1 MNDYPSAEIAPY
13 RTEEIELNMG
23 PQHPSTHGVLRLV
36 LGLEGEVIKRV
47 KPVIGYLHRNFEKH
61 VENVTYPQVIP
72 YTDRLDYLAAMNME
86 LGYVLTVEKLLDI
99 EVPERVEYIR
109 VIMAE
114 LNRIA
119 SHQVAIGTYGLDV
132 GSFTPFLFCFRDR
145 EKIID
150 LFEMT
155 CGARLLYNY
164 LWIGG
169 CSHDIGDEFVKATR
183 EFLDYYGSQIVELEA
198 LLTHNKIFIERTA
211 DIGVLPPEMAVGL
224 GATGPML
231 RGSGIQWDLRK
242 NDTYGIYDR
251 FEFDIP
257 VGQGDKGTVGDS
269 WDRYWVRVREMEQSM
284 RIIRQALD
292 QLPEGDVKEAIPRTV
307 KPKAGEVYCRTE
319 SPRGEL
325 GYYLIRDGK
334 PKPYRLKVRSPAFCN
349 LSTLDVISKGAMIAD
364 AVVIVGSIDIVLGE
378 VYRSSSWWP
387 SGWSERSRPTSK
399 TASARWSWG
408 GGTAGRRA

>member
-1 MNDYPSAEIAPY
+1 MTDKVAYK
-13 RTEEIELNMG
+13 TEEIEINMG

-36 LGLEGEVIKRV
+36 LGIEGEVVKRV

-119 SHQVAIGTYGLDV
+119 SHQVAIGTFGLDM

-145 EKIID
+145 EPIID

-169 CSHDIGDEFVKATR
+169 CSHDITDEFIRKTR
-183 EFLDYYGSQIVELEA
+183 EFLDSYDAKIAELEK
-198 LLTHNKIFIERTA
+198 LLTENKIFIERA
-211 DIGVLPPEMAVGL
+211 ANIGVLPPEMAVGL

-231 RGSGIQWDLRK
+231 RGSGIEWDLRK
-242 NDTYGIYDR
+242 NDTYSIYDR

-257 VGQGDKGTVGDS
+257 VGKGEMGTLGDC
-269 WDRYWVRVREMEQSM
+269 WDRYWVRMREMEQSM

-292 QLPEGDVKEAIPRTV
+292 QLPDGDVKAAIPRSV
-307 KPKAGEVYCRTE
+307 KPKAGEVYMRTE

-325 GYYLIRDGK
+325 GYYLISDGSLK
-334 PKPYRLKVRSPAFCN
+334 PFRLKCRSPAFCN
-349 LSTLDVISKGAMIAD
+349 LSTLDVISKGAMISD
-364 AVVIVGSIDIVLGE
+364 AVVVVGSIDIVLGE
-378 VYRSSSWWP
+378 VDR
-387 SGWSERSRPTSK
+387 
-399 TASARWSWG
+399 
-408 GGTAGRRA
+408 

>member
-1 MNDYPSAEIAPY
+1 MIDPSIETTPI

-23 PQHPSTHGVLRLV
+23 PQHPSTHGVLRLI
-36 LGLEGEVIKRV
+36 LGLEGEVVKRV

-61 VENVTYPQVIP
+61 AENVTYPQVLP

-99 EVPERVEYIR
+99 EVPERVQYIR

-119 SHQVAIGTYGLDV
+119 SHQVAIGTFGLDV

-145 EKIID
+145 ERILD

-169 CSHDIGDEFVKATR
+169 CSHDISDEFVRKTR
-183 EFLDYYGSQIVELEA
+183 EFLDYYEKQISELDA
-198 LLTHNKIFIERTA
+198 LLTENKIFVERTA

-231 RGSGIQWDLRK
+231 RGSGIRWDLRV
-242 NDTYGIYDR
+242 NDPYGIYDR
-251 FEFDIP
+251 FDFEIP
-257 VGQGDKGTVGDS
+257 VGKGEVGTIGDS
-269 WDRYWVRVREMEQSM
+269 WDRYSVRVQEMKQSI

-292 QLPEGDVKEAIPRTV
+292 GLPEGNVKEALPRTV
-307 KPKAGEVYCRTE
+307 RPKEGEVYMRTE
-319 SPRGEL
+319 SPRGEI
-325 GYYLIRDGK
+325 GYYLISDGST
-334 PKPYRLKVRSPAFCN
+334 KPYRLKCRSPAFCN

-364 AVVIVGSIDIVLGE
+364 AVVVVGSIDIVLGE
-378 VYRSSSWWP
+378 VDR
-387 SGWSERSRPTSK
+387 
-399 TASARWSWG
+399 
-408 GGTAGRRA
+408 

>member
-1 MNDYPSAEIAPY
+1 MIEKTAY
-13 RTEEIELNMG
+13 RTDEIEINMG

-36 LGLEGEVIKRV
+36 LGLEGEVVKRV

-61 VENVTYPQVIP
+61 AENVTYPQVIP

-86 LGYVLTVEKLLDI
+86 LGYILTVEKLLDI
-99 EVPERVEYIR
+99 EVPERVQYIR

-119 SHQVAIGTYGLDV
+119 SHQVAIGTFGLDL

-145 EKIID
+145 EAIID

-169 CSHDIGDEFVKATR
+169 CPQDISADFISKTR
-183 EFLDYYGSQIVELEA
+183 EFLDSYDRKIAELEK
-198 LLTHNKIFIERTA
+198 LLTENKIFIERTR
-211 DIGVLPPEMAVGL
+211 DIGVLPPEIAVGL

-231 RGSGIQWDLRK
+231 RGSGIKWDLRK
-242 NDTYGIYDR
+242 NDPYSVYDR

-257 VGQGDKGTVGDS
+257 VGKGEMGTVGDC
-269 WDRYWVRVREMEQSM
+269 WDRYWVRMREMEQSM

-292 QLPEGDVKEAIPRTV
+292 QLPEGDVKSALPRTV
-307 KPKAGEVYCRTE
+307 KPKAGEVYMRTE

-325 GYYLIRDGK
+325 GYFLVSDGSM
-334 PKPYRLKVRSPAFCN
+334 KPYRLKCRSPAFCN

-378 VYRSSSWWP
+378 VDR
-387 SGWSERSRPTSK
+387 
-399 TASARWSWG
+399 
-408 GGTAGRRA
+408 